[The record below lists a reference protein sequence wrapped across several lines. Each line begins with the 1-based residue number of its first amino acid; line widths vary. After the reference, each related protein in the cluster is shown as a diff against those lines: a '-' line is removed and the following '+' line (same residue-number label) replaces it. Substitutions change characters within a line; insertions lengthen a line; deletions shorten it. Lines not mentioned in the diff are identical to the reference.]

1 MTAGVAAAI
10 SIGARSR
17 RVADGF
23 AFLEGP
29 RWREGR
35 LYVSDF
41 YTSKVHAIDPTGAVE
56 TVCELDDQPSG
67 LGFAPDGS
75 LLVVSMKKRRLLRVR
90 GSKIEVAADLSSHAP
105 FHCND
110 MLVDGQGR
118 AYIGNFGWNLYE
130 EAEMRATHLLMVEPD
145 GAVRVVADGLTFP
158 NGMALTKDGR
168 TLLVA
173 ESFAARITAF
183 DVDSDGALR
192 GRRTWAAFTDRTFTT
207 IAESLEAGVVIPDG
221 IALDARG
228 ELWIADVA
236 RRGPIRV
243 AEGGAI
249 LEWIDTGESTVYA
262 VALDAEGES
271 TLYMCAGPPLLT
283 YDPARERRGL
293 LISTRLGEPGRSGA

>member
-1 MTAGVAAAI
+1 MSANLT
-10 SIGARSR
+10 

-29 RWREGR
+29 RWHRGR

-41 YTSKVHAIDPTGAVE
+41 YTSKVHAIDPRGAVA

-67 LGFAPDGS
+67 LGFAADGS
-75 LLVVSMKKRRLLRVR
+75 LMVVSMKKRRLLRVR
-90 GSKIEVAADLSSHAP
+90 GPRIDLIADLSGHAP

-110 MLVDGQGR
+110 MLVDAQGR

-130 EAEMRATHLLMVEPD
+130 EAEMRSTHLLMVEPD
-145 GAVRVVADGLTFP
+145 GRVRVVADGLTFP
-158 NGMALTKDGR
+158 NGMALTRDGR

-183 DVDSDGALR
+183 DVAADGGLS
-192 GRRTWAAFTDRTFTT
+192 GRRIWASFTDRTFTT
-207 IAESLEAGVVIPDG
+207 ISEALEAGVVIPDG
-221 IALDARG
+221 IALNSRG

-243 AEGGAI
+243 AEGGTV
-249 LEWIDTGESTVYA
+249 LEWLDTGESTIYA
-262 VALDAEGES
+262 LALGGEDES
-271 TLYMCAGPPLLT
+271 MLYMCAGPPLLT
-283 YDPARERRGL
+283 YDPAQERRGL
-293 LISTRLGEPGRSGA
+293 LISAALGASAGSGP